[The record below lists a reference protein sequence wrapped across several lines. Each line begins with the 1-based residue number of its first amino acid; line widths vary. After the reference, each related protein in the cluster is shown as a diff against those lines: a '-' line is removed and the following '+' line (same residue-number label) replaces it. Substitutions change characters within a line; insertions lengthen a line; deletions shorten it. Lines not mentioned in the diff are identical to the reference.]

1 MVPWTLLWWLWL
13 CLNMVAIKEELFT
26 PGIKLWCWS
35 PNYAKPPTSTSH
47 GLSFLMIHDIASIW
61 SSFSHLTI
69 FICSRFFLLPCWVFF
84 VQRFQSQKTV
94 SICQHVRHI
103 QIYTDQRSNYKE
115 IRYLPNGLNGKH
127 PALKTGPHIS
137 KPRRKKSDSVGC
149 TSVIIGTC
157 V

>member
-35 PNYAKPPTSTSH
+35 PNYAKPPKPTSH

-61 SSFSHLTI
+61 SSFSHSTF

-103 QIYTDQRSNYKE
+103 QIKE
-115 IRYLPNGLNGKH
+115 
-127 PALKTGPHIS
+127 
-137 KPRRKKSDSVGC
+137 
-149 TSVIIGTC
+149 VIIKRFDTFQIDWKGSTLHWRLDHTLASHAARNQMQKD
-157 V
+157 VRLL